1 MHALPAHDDES
12 RGVSS
17 RGSRH
22 ETPAAGGFLIGETV
36 FRIGLIGDTHY
47 PEAGPL
53 WDEAYEALRGV
64 DLILHAGDLH
74 VVEVLDWL
82 EERCNAPVLGVRGN
96 GDDGGG
102 GRPIC
107 PEDPRLKPVQTF
119 DIEGVRLG
127 LVHDATLPEWPP
139 HRTLE
144 SIMHHH
150 FGGPV
155 DVLVHGDTHVEEIA
169 TMRGVLLVNPGSPTF
184 PRNLT
189 RRPGTL
195 AFLEVHEGNVEARIH
210 RLDGAPE

>member
-1 MHALPAHDDES
+1 MGAVPALFF
-12 RGVSS
+12 GMM
-17 RGSRH
+17 
-22 ETPAAGGFLIGETV
+22 
-36 FRIGLIGDTHY
+36 RIGLIGDTHY

-53 WDEAYEALRGV
+53 WDEAYEALRDV

-82 EERCNAPVLGVRGN
+82 EDRCGVPVLAVRGN

-102 GRPIC
+102 GRPVC
-107 PEDPRLKPVQTF
+107 PEDPRMKPVQVI
-119 DIEGVRLG
+119 DAEGVRVG

-144 SIMHHH
+144 SIMDHH
-150 FGGPV
+150 FGGSV
-155 DVLVHGDTHVEEIA
+155 DVLVHGDTHVPDVQ

-189 RRPGTL
+189 RRLGTVGFVEIEGG
-195 AFLEVHEGNVEARIH
+195 AARAWIHQLE
-210 RLDGAPE
+210 PS